1 MINQTKFSK
10 STQNAQLR
18 SMKPYSGTIFAP
30 LTMFTNLLSIS
41 INLMTK
47 ISAQTSQPGL
57 FGLMIYWYLMRR
69 TLMNIWTLMAA
80 SLLVKHQSMDV
91 KLVPMKS
98 IHFNASEMGK
108 NIVFTNPLSVM
119 VIHIVTA
126 LKMKTSHY
134 ARMNT

>member
-18 SMKPYSGTIFAP
+18 SMKPYSGTIFVP
-30 LTMFTNLLSIS
+30 LTIFTNLLSIS
-41 INLMTK
+41 INLRTK
-47 ISAQTSQPGL
+47 ISAQTSQPGS
-57 FGLMIYWYLMRR
+57 FGLMLYWSSMRR

-80 SLLVKHQSMDV
+80 SLHVKHQSMDV

-98 IHFNASEMGK
+98 IHFNALEMGQ
-108 NIVFTNPLSVM
+108 NIVFTNPLGVM
-119 VIHIVTA
+119 VILNVTA
-126 LKMKTSHY
+126 LKMKTSHS

>member
-41 INLMTK
+41 INLRTK
-47 ISAQTSQPGL
+47 ISAQTSQPGS
-57 FGLMIYWYLMRR
+57 FGLMLYWSSMRR
-69 TLMNIWTLMAA
+69 TLMNILTLMAA
-80 SLLVKHQSMDV
+80 SLHVKHQSMDV

-98 IHFNASEMGK
+98 IHFNASEMGQ
-108 NIVFTNPLSVM
+108 NIVFTNPLGVM
-119 VIHIVTA
+119 VIHNVTA
-126 LKMKTSHY
+126 LKMKTSHS

>member
-18 SMKPYSGTIFAP
+18 SMKPYSGTTFAP
-30 LTMFTNLLSIS
+30 LIMFTNLLSIS

-47 ISAQTSQPGL
+47 ISAQTSQPGS
-57 FGLMIYWYLMRR
+57 FGLKLCWFSMRR
-69 TLMNIWTLMAA
+69 TLMNILTLMAA
-80 SLLVKHQSMDV
+80 SLHVKHQSMDV

-98 IHFNASEMGK
+98 IHFNALEMGQ
-108 NIVFTNPLSVM
+108 NIVFTNPLGVM
-119 VIHIVTA
+119 VILNVTA
-126 LKMKTSHY
+126 LKMKTSHS